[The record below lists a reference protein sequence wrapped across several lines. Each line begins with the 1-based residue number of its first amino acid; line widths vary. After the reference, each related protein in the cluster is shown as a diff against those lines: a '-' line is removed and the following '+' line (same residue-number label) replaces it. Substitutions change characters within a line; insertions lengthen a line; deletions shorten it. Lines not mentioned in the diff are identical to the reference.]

1 MKYPVVIFDLDG
13 TLADTSFGI
22 IHSLKAMEKELGLA
36 GLPQET
42 LRKFVGPVFSE
53 ALKEYYHVTE
63 EQVPRM
69 IEVFRK
75 NYAQQG
81 YKQTKPYPGIHRL
94 LKEIK
99 KLGGKIGVATVK
111 NARMTELTLQELGL
125 WDEFDYI
132 ASNHGEHIDK
142 KTLILQVLQALAC
155 GDKSQAVLVGDTHYD
170 GFGAKEAG
178 IAFIAQMYGFGFS
191 QGASPFGGF
200 DCVFQAHT
208 PEELASFLIG
218 GGSL

>member
-53 ALKEYYHVTE
+53 ALKEYYHVTQ

-142 KTLILQVLQALAC
+142 KTLILQVLQALAWPW
-155 GDKSQAVLVGDTHYD
+155 GRSTRGSSPPRIQSTVREYIPFIKDIPPDAWIFT
-170 GFGAKEAG
+170 G
-178 IAFIAQMYGFGFS
+178 ILM
-191 QGASPFGGF
+191 
-200 DCVFQAHT
+200 
-208 PEELASFLIG
+208 
-218 GGSL
+218 